1 MNSSLLVLYVRHA
14 LFSSLGAQGIVILDI
29 FEETESQGYVSMF
42 VHLHKYRHKRG
53 GCILNILFAQ
63 TYRHAISE
71 SRFFWQMMMLQ
82 GNSSCWCFCCHIQE
96 SIAKSEIMTMNSV
109 PSPDTCIVRFL
120 IILSYFLCCTV

>member
-14 LFSSLGAQGIVILDI
+14 LFSSLGAQGIVILGI
-29 FEETESQGYVSMF
+29 FEETESQGYVCMF

-53 GCILNILFAQ
+53 GCILNTWFAQ

-71 SRFFWQMMMLQ
+71 SGFFWQVIMLQ
-82 GNSSCWCFCCHIQE
+82 GHSSCWCFCCHIQE
-96 SIAKSEIMTMNSV
+96 SIAKSEIMTMDFV

-120 IILSYFLCCTV
+120 IILSYFLCTV